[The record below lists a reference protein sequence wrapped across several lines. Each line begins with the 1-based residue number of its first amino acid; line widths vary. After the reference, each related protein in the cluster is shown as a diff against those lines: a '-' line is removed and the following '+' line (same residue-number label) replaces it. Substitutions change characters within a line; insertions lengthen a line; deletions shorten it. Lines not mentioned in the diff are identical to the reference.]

1 MGRQKLKKSLQYEI
15 KWQGLDHK
23 FNTWIPRDELLE
35 KGFQKIVSRFD
46 VLEASREGVGK
57 RDTSAHIVRKHL
69 EDIGLDGDIAQY
81 NEIAGP
87 SGGKPC
93 FHVCQKSRFN
103 FSFIHP
109 KVKRSSSSLLR
120 VSGITLRY
128 VSFVHLGT

>member
-87 SGGKPC
+87 SGGKSC
-93 FHVCQKSRFN
+93 FHVCRKSRFN